1 MLITYNG
8 VTYQIQNDYTCKP
21 YVYWNYNN
29 PYQLIASNTPLKELV
44 GRFYILFNDRG
55 LYTLVPQ
62 TDIEISFA
70 ENYSRDL
77 VAERILGFKEQNE
90 QNGERFTTIETTING
105 VKQTVGEIQTNV
117 DGNSQKISTLQQTSD
132 NISAEVSSLDRK
144 FNDDLKAKELRDNIS
159 SAILGLQSTIGIFSS
174 DMNSYMEDN
183 RLSDVE
189 KEEISNYKNEVEDDR
204 LELNTYLDT
213 IIYALKAN
221 GQIDQANTLT
231 IQKDLLNTSVNN
243 LMTNID
249 TACVDNMFT
258 NTEIATVI
266 SYFANVNSK
275 ITETKNLV
283 DKVIFLGVGGD
294 LIEEIGKIIVK
305 QDQISLS
312 VSKTESSFKN
322 SLNLA
327 KSLIQGIIDS
337 NNTSLL
343 NFKNCLSIIIKDRE
357 VSQEEIDS
365 LQVRID
371 AMDETVASI
380 TTKKDELINNPLIDE
395 TEKNA
400 LINEYDS
407 FINKYETMK
416 QTINDAILDGVVNDI
431 EIIDINEE
439 INDYYNSLNSIH
451 SSMCNATDNIDINT
465 TNKAIADAKSDIQ
478 IEINDLS
485 NKIDDFEEN
494 VNGTIVSGLID
505 QQEKDNILQN
515 LNILEREKIDIDN
528 RFNEWYNSSF
538 LYGDLKVTYKQVYDD
553 YVDKY
558 NNLVNLST
566 TIANKTDLVTDEER
580 LSIDNATNEMLIAL
594 DNFFKESEIVI
605 GVITSNEMNYIK
617 NNLSKDFGDI
627 NNALNDLNT
636 QMNEAFKDGI
646 ITEIELK
653 NIENMLIQI
662 DKEYLDITKTYEEI
676 YNNDNLI

>member
-1 MLITYNG
+1 
-8 VTYQIQNDYTCKP
+8 
-21 YVYWNYNN
+21 
-29 PYQLIASNTPLKELV
+29 
-44 GRFYILFNDRG
+44 
-55 LYTLVPQ
+55 
-62 TDIEISFA
+62 
-70 ENYSRDL
+70 
-77 VAERILGFKEQNE
+77 
-90 QNGERFTTIETTING
+90 
-105 VKQTVGEIQTNV
+105 
-117 DGNSQKISTLQQTSD
+117 
-132 NISAEVSSLDRK
+132 
-144 FNDDLKAKELRDNIS
+144 
-159 SAILGLQSTIGIFSS
+159 
-174 DMNSYMEDN
+174 
-183 RLSDVE
+183 
-189 KEEISNYKNEVEDDR
+189 
-204 LELNTYLDT
+204 
-213 IIYALKAN
+213 
-221 GQIDQANTLT
+221 
-231 IQKDLLNTSVNN
+231 
-243 LMTNID
+243 
-249 TACVDNMFT
+249 
-258 NTEIATVI
+258 
-266 SYFANVNSK
+266 
-275 ITETKNLV
+275 
-283 DKVIFLGVGGD
+283 
-294 LIEEIGKIIVK
+294 
-305 QDQISLS
+305 
-312 VSKTESSFKN
+312 
-322 SLNLA
+322 
-327 KSLIQGIIDS
+327 
-337 NNTSLL
+337 
-343 NFKNCLSIIIKDRE
+343 
-357 VSQEEIDS
+357 
-365 LQVRID
+365 
-371 AMDETVASI
+371 MDETVASI

>member
-1 MLITYNG
+1 
-8 VTYQIQNDYTCKP
+8 
-21 YVYWNYNN
+21 
-29 PYQLIASNTPLKELV
+29 
-44 GRFYILFNDRG
+44 
-55 LYTLVPQ
+55 
-62 TDIEISFA
+62 
-70 ENYSRDL
+70 
-77 VAERILGFKEQNE
+77 
-90 QNGERFTTIETTING
+90 
-105 VKQTVGEIQTNV
+105 
-117 DGNSQKISTLQQTSD
+117 
-132 NISAEVSSLDRK
+132 
-144 FNDDLKAKELRDNIS
+144 
-159 SAILGLQSTIGIFSS
+159 
-174 DMNSYMEDN
+174 
-183 RLSDVE
+183 
-189 KEEISNYKNEVEDDR
+189 
-204 LELNTYLDT
+204 
-213 IIYALKAN
+213 
-221 GQIDQANTLT
+221 
-231 IQKDLLNTSVNN
+231 
-243 LMTNID
+243 
-249 TACVDNMFT
+249 
-258 NTEIATVI
+258 
-266 SYFANVNSK
+266 
-275 ITETKNLV
+275 
-283 DKVIFLGVGGD
+283 
-294 LIEEIGKIIVK
+294 
-305 QDQISLS
+305 
-312 VSKTESSFKN
+312 
-322 SLNLA
+322 
-327 KSLIQGIIDS
+327 
-337 NNTSLL
+337 
-343 NFKNCLSIIIKDRE
+343 
-357 VSQEEIDS
+357 
-365 LQVRID
+365 
-371 AMDETVASI
+371 
-380 TTKKDELINNPLIDE
+380 
-395 TEKNA
+395 
-400 LINEYDS
+400 
-407 FINKYETMK
+407 
-416 QTINDAILDGVVNDI
+416 
-431 EIIDINEE
+431 
-439 INDYYNSLNSIH
+439 
-451 SSMCNATDNIDINT
+451 MCNATDNIDINT

>member
-70 ENYSRDL
+70 ENSSRDL

-189 KEEISNYKNEVEDDR
+189 KEEITNYKNEVEDDR

-213 IIYALKAN
+213 IISALKAN

-431 EIIDINEE
+431 EIIDINE
-439 INDYYNSLNSIH
+439 
-451 SSMCNATDNIDINT
+451 
-465 TNKAIADAKSDIQ
+465 
-478 IEINDLS
+478 
-485 NKIDDFEEN
+485 
-494 VNGTIVSGLID
+494 
-505 QQEKDNILQN
+505 
-515 LNILEREKIDIDN
+515 
-528 RFNEWYNSSF
+528 
-538 LYGDLKVTYKQVYDD
+538 
-553 YVDKY
+553 
-558 NNLVNLST
+558 
-566 TIANKTDLVTDEER
+566 
-580 LSIDNATNEMLIAL
+580 
-594 DNFFKESEIVI
+594 
-605 GVITSNEMNYIK
+605 
-617 NNLSKDFGDI
+617 
-627 NNALNDLNT
+627 
-636 QMNEAFKDGI
+636 
-646 ITEIELK
+646 
-653 NIENMLIQI
+653 
-662 DKEYLDITKTYEEI
+662 
-676 YNNDNLI
+676 